1 MRRVSPGL
9 PESVADSVLKV
20 HKLFVIEPKQVARVE
35 VQVALLQHV
44 AQPLLLCLH
53 LVAGVA
59 DERRPLC
66 NFSHQESCLT

>member
-1 MRRVSPGL
+1 MSPSL

-44 AQPLLLCLH
+44 AQPLPLRLQ

-59 DERRPLC
+59 DERRPLS
-66 NFSHQESCLT
+66 NSSHQESRLA

>member
-1 MRRVSPGL
+1 MGAGL

-20 HKLFVIEPKQVARVE
+20 HKVFAIEPKQVARVE

-44 AQPLLLCLH
+44 AQPLLLRLQ

-59 DERRPLC
+59 DERRPVG
-66 NFSHQESCLT
+66 NFAHQESRLT